1 MPATAFVP
9 RALWNHRMSTVA
21 VRRLSPQEYLAIER
35 RASTK
40 SEYYR
45 DEMFAMSGASKEH
58 VVISGNIHAL
68 LWNQFRGRKCQ
79 VYGSDMRVKVEAS
92 GLYTYPDVSATCDTP
107 RFDDEHLDT
116 LLNPRVLV
124 EVLSPTTAGY
134 DRGEKFELYRKLESL
149 QEYLVVAQDRVF
161 VEHHV
166 RQSDGSWKLND
177 YGVASDIVTL
187 ASIQCQLP
195 LADVYDK
202 VELAGDA
209 PLPPGRV

>member
-1 MPATAFVP
+1 
-9 RALWNHRMSTVA
+9 MSTVA

-35 RASTK
+35 RTQTK

-45 DEMFAMSGASKEH
+45 GEMFAMSGASRQH
-58 VVISGNIHAL
+58 VAISANILAII
-68 LWNQFRGRKCQ
+68 WTQFRGRTCQ

-124 EVLSPTTAGY
+124 EVLSPSTAGY

-149 QEYLVVAQDRVF
+149 QEYLVVAPDRVF

-166 RQSDGSWKLND
+166 RQDDGSWKLND
-177 YGVASDIVTL
+177 YGVASDVVTL

-209 PLPPGRV
+209 PPPPGRV